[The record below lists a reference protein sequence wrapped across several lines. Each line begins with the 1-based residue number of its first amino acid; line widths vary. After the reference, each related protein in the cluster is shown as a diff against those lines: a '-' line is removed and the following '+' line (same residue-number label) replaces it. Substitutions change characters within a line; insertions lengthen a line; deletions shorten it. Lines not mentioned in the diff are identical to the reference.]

1 MSIIKVY
8 QPSKGSC
15 KVTFTY
21 PVISGHSVKSV
32 QVLGDFNNWDSK
44 IAPKMK
50 KGKDEFTTVIELNA
64 GKSYEFRYLLDGIKW
79 DNDFSAD
86 NYIASPYSGINN
98 SVLVLESGKGSKVK
112 KEKTVAPKAAKVAA
126 PKAAKVAAPKAAKVA
141 APKEAKVAA
150 PKEAKVA
157 APKAAKVAAPK
168 AAKVAAPKEAKVA
181 APKEAKVAAP
191 KAAKVAAPKEVKV
204 AAPKVAKV
212 AAPKA
217 AKVAAPKTAKVA
229 APKAAKV
236 AAPKVAK
243 VANVKVVKDDL
254 KKIEGIGPKI
264 ADLLVAKGIITFAD
278 LSQTSSDTLKNILD
292 GAGSKYKMHDPSTW
306 AKQASLAANGNWDAL
321 KKLQDELNGGKV
333 SK

>member
-126 PKAAKVAAPKAAKVA
+126 PKAAKVAAPKA
-141 APKEAKVAA
+141 
-150 PKEAKVA
+150 
-157 APKAAKVAAPK
+157 
-168 AAKVAAPKEAKVA
+168 
-181 APKEAKVAAP
+181 
-191 KAAKVAAPKEVKV
+191 VKV

>member
-126 PKAAKVAAPKAAKVA
+126 PKAAKVAAPK
-141 APKEAKVAA
+141 
-150 PKEAKVA
+150 EAKVA

-168 AAKVAAPKEAKVA
+168 A
-181 APKEAKVAAP
+181 AKVAAP

>member
-112 KEKTVAPKAAKVAA
+112 KEKTVAPKVAKVAA
-126 PKAAKVAAPKAAKVA
+126 PKA
-141 APKEAKVAA
+141 
-150 PKEAKVA
+150 
-157 APKAAKVAAPK
+157 
-168 AAKVAAPKEAKVA
+168 
-181 APKEAKVAAP
+181 AKVAAP

>member
-126 PKAAKVAAPKAAKVA
+126 PKAAKVAAPKA
-141 APKEAKVAA
+141 
-150 PKEAKVA
+150 
-157 APKAAKVAAPK
+157 
-168 AAKVAAPKEAKVA
+168 
-181 APKEAKVAAP
+181 AKVAAP

>member
-112 KEKTVAPKAAKVAA
+112 KEKTVAPKA
-126 PKAAKVAAPKAAKVA
+126 
-141 APKEAKVAA
+141 
-150 PKEAKVA
+150 AKVA